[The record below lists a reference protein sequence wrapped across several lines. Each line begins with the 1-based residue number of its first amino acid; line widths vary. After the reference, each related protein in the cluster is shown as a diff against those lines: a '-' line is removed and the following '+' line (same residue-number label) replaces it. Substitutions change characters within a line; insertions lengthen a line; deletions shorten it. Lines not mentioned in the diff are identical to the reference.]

1 MKKNVGPA
9 DRVIRIAMAAIVA
22 VLFVSNTI
30 SGTLALVLGA
40 FAIILLI
47 TSFVNFCPLYW
58 SFGIN
63 TRKPK

>member
-1 MKKNVGPA
+1 MKKNVGSA
-9 DRVIRIAMAAIVA
+9 DRVIRIAIAAIVA
-22 VLFVSNTI
+22 VLYLSNAI
-30 SGTLALVLGA
+30 SGTLALILGA

-58 SFGIN
+58 PFGIS

>member
-1 MKKNVGPA
+1 MKKNVGSA
-9 DRVIRIAMAAIVA
+9 DRVIRIAIAAIVA
-22 VLFVSNTI
+22 VLYLSNTI
-30 SGTLALVLGA
+30 SGTLALILGA

-58 SFGIN
+58 PFGIN